1 MKRLSFSE
9 MWYYLL
15 NQLSS
20 VGFRDIID
28 IIIVA
33 LAFYY
38 AFKFM
43 RERRAGKLALGI
55 VLLVALLLLSD
66 LLELSSLKFI
76 LTNFFQIGLI
86 AIIVLFSPE
95 LRSALEKI
103 GTGSVKSFRSKDAQK
118 DEYLSEVC
126 AAAESLSL
134 EKTGALIVI
143 ERSTRL
149 GDIIKTGTVID
160 AQPSSFLICNIFYP
174 KAPLH
179 DGALIIRE
187 GRLHAAGCWLP
198 LSTNNDIIKNLGT
211 RHRAGIGMSENSDAV
226 ILIVSEETGIIS
238 VAVDGELRRGFSK
251 STLAEYL
258 RSLVEDE
265 GAVGKIK
272 TKTWQFIKKGGDRNE
287 DK

>member
-1 MKRLSFSE
+1 

-20 VGFRDIID
+20 IGFWDIVD

-33 LAFYY
+33 LVFYY
-38 AFKFM
+38 AFRFM

-55 VLLVALLLLSD
+55 ALLVALLLLSD
-66 LLELSSLKFI
+66 LLELSSLNFI

-103 GTGSVKSFRSKDAQK
+103 GTGSVKSLRSKDAQK

-126 AAAESLSL
+126 AAAESLSV

-179 DGALIIRE
+179 DGALIIRD

-226 ILIVSEETGIIS
+226 VLIVSEETGIIS
-238 VAVDGELRRGFSK
+238 VAVEGELRRGFSK
-251 STLAEYL
+251 NTLAEYL
-258 RSLVEDE
+258 RSLVEYE

-272 TKTWQFIKKGGDRNE
+272 TKTWQLIKKGGERNE